1 MTPMAEPSR
10 ITTWPANGLRSTS
23 RRASGPRGPSSR
35 ASRPRG
41 LGSRTGRPRGPS
53 PLTGRPRDPGP
64 LIVTTLGRTP
74 LGPAQPRCPGHNNHH
89 GGHSEPEA
97 EGGHDLA
104 RADQGTQAAG

>member
-1 MTPMAEPSR
+1 MTPMAKPSR

-23 RRASGPRGPSSR
+23 SR
-35 ASRPRG
+35 TGRPRDPG
-41 LGSRTGRPRGPS
+41 PRTGRPRGPS
-53 PLTGRPRDPGP
+53 PL
-64 LIVTTLGRTP
+64 IVTTLGSTP
-74 LGPAQPRCPGHNNHH
+74 LGPAQPRCPGNNDHH